1 MDARFKRGDE
11 VYLTE
16 DVGQSSR
23 RKYKIVEY
31 FLGDIPE
38 TFAASLSNT
47 KKSGS
52 YSSDHN
58 YMIEFVSGGG
68 RRIVNEAQIQI
79 E

>member
-16 DVGQSSR
+16 DRGKPSR
-23 RKYKIVEY
+23 SKYKIVEY

-38 TFAASLSNT
+38 TFAESLSNA
-47 KKSGS
+47 KRSAH

-58 YMIEFVSGGG
+58 YMIELVSGGG
-68 RRIVNEAQIQI
+68 QRIVNEADI